1 MLLLEKYFALLSML
15 MVPVLYI
22 ITCSLFYLLLYK
34 WKPQTFQ
41 AKKIQT
47 QSLAPAQLRREISYT
62 IISLLIFCVMGF
74 VVYLLQRKGLSR
86 LYFKLSDYGIT
97 YFIISIL
104 LMTLLHDTYFYW
116 THRLLH
122 LRGWY
127 GKIHIVHH
135 LSSNPS
141 PFTALS
147 FHPVEAFIQAA
158 ITPLI
163 VLVIPCHPIALSV
176 FLLYMTVK
184 NVLGHSGYELTGNY
198 FSNSK
203 FSRWRN
209 SSTHHNL
216 HHFYAK
222 DNYGLYFT
230 FWDRWM
236 KTLRNKS
243 DN

>member
-147 FHPVEAFIQAA
+147 FHPVESFIQAG

-163 VLVIPCHPIALSV
+163 VLIIPSHPIALSV
-176 FLLYMTVK
+176 FAVHDNKKCTRA
-184 NVLGHSGYELTGNY
+184 LGLRVNWEL
-198 FSNSK
+198 
-203 FSRWRN
+203 
-209 SSTHHNL
+209 
-216 HHFYAK
+216 FYK
-222 DNYGLYFT
+222 Q
-230 FWDRWM
+230 
-236 KTLRNKS
+236 
-243 DN
+243 

>member
-1 MLLLEKYFALLSML
+1 
-15 MVPVLYI
+15 MVPVFYI

-34 WKPQTFQ
+34 WKPKTFET
-41 AKKIQT
+41 KKIQT
-47 QSLAPAQLRREISYT
+47 QSLAPSQLQREVNYT
-62 IISLLIFCVMGF
+62 IISLLIFAVMGY
-74 VVYLLQRKGLSR
+74 VVYLLQQKGWSQLH
-86 LYFKLSDYGIT
+86 FKISDYGIT

-122 LRGWY
+122 LPGWY
-127 GKIHIVHH
+127 EKVHIVHH

-141 PFTALS
+141 PFTALA

-163 VLVIPCHPIALSV
+163 VLLIPCHPIALSV
-176 FLLYMTVK
+176 FLLYMTGK
-184 NVLGHSGYELTGNY
+184 NVLGHCGYELTRNY
-198 FSNSK
+198 FADSK
-203 FSRWRN
+203 ISGWRN

-216 HHFYAK
+216 HHFYSK

-230 FWDRWM
+230 FWDKWM
-236 KTLRNKS
+236 KTLRNKG
-243 DN
+243 DM